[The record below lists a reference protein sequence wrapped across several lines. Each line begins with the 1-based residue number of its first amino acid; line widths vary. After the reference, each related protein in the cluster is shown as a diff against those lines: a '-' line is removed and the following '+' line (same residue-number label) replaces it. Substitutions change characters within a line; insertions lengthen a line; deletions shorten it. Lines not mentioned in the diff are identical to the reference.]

1 MEKQVTGSLIELLR
15 RDHVHARDIAAVVE
29 VLCRRLLAE
38 EGIRFAV
45 MEALGLRQYG
55 FVRATEDIAIL
66 TTPGGLDKIHATLV
80 ERDLTSRAQGLRNEL
95 REAEHE
101 VDIDVVTSGEHAGS
115 EESPVVYPPP
125 DSDAFVELDGVHFPT
140 LETLAEF
147 RIASGVWRHR
157 HLDLGD
163 VQNRI
168 RIHGLDEGF
177 ANRLQ
182 PALGK

>member
-1 MEKQVTGSLIELLR
+1 MPAQ
-15 RDHVHARDIAAVVE
+15 DIAAVVE
-29 VLCRRLLAE
+29 VLRRRLAE

-45 MEALGLRQYG
+45 IEALALRQYG

-80 ERDLTSRAQGLRNEL
+80 GRDLTSRAQGLRKGL

-101 VDIDVVTSGEHAGS
+101 MDMDVVTSGEHAGS

-125 DSDAFVELDGVHFPT
+125 DSDAFVELGGVRFPT
-140 LETLAEF
+140 LETLVEF
-147 RIASGVWRHR
+147 KIASGVWRHR

-177 ANRLQ
+177 ANRLR